1 MIGCR
6 AAFSELDKKT
16 TGSVK
21 FSDGS
26 WVVTRGHGTVMF
38 RCQNSEHQVLTN
50 VYWIL
55 QLKTSI
61 ISLGQL
67 DECGSEVL
75 IKGGMLRIRDQERR
89 RLLAKVTRSK
99 NRLFLLDLKVEQP
112 VCRAAQCTEEPWLW
126 HGRFEHLN
134 FDALGKLAAMLRG
147 MPKIQHAG
155 ELCDSCL
162 VGKQRRLPF
171 PKAARYRAG
180 ENLELVHGDLC
191 GPHHSGHAWR
201 AEVLPPAHGRLQ
213 SLHVAAAPD
222 EQGRGGGR
230 HQALQG
236 EGGGRVRES

>member
-147 MPKIQHAG
+147 CPRSSTPASSATAVWWGSKGGCRSPRRQG
-155 ELCDSCL
+155 TVL
-162 VGKQRRLPF
+162 VRT
-171 PKAARYRAG
+171 
-180 ENLELVHGDLC
+180 
-191 GPHHSGHAWR
+191 
-201 AEVLPPAHGRLQ
+201 
-213 SLHVAAAPD
+213 
-222 EQGRGGGR
+222 
-230 HQALQG
+230 
-236 EGGGRVRES
+236 